1 MISSPIIVV
10 GLNAALQKR
19 FVLPD
24 KQVLMPGNVHRASTV
39 NIGVGGKGQDAA
51 IALHCLGLNDAIKL
65 LQFVGTGSTGDVV
78 YKLLLD
84 QLGES
89 AMELTVRPSSEMR
102 TCTSIVASDETTELV
117 EPSGI
122 ITSDEIEELFSNKL
136 SSCVNNDARSLC
148 IMGSMPPGVG
158 NDTYARIYSKVVG
171 PSSICVVD
179 SLAGIEPLLL
189 KVSELGNNACPL
201 LLKINASELCKL
213 VGTSKSSSERGGIE
227 KKELIDAIDM
237 FLSKYYLTPTTINTL
252 LGLAI
257 TDGKHAA
264 YFVSFEKDKQEFRIF
279 KYTVPNLETSQTLY
293 PIGAGDAVAAGVIAA
308 WTSIEITT
316 TSSLP
321 TVPKACLKVLVDF
334 VESIRKDQ
342 SSLTTANAVASFAFG
357 LSCGSASCLQEENS
371 VLDDSDV
378 VRLFQTIRKPD
389 LIHNQSFR
397 KYREENEDDR

>member
-1 MISSPIIVV
+1 MISTPIIVV

-19 FVLPD
+19 FVLPA
-24 KQVLMPGNVHRASTV
+24 KQVLMPGNVHRASTI

-51 IALHCLGLNDAIKL
+51 IALHCLGLKDAIKL
-65 LQFVGTGSTGDVV
+65 LQFVGTGSTGDIVN
-78 YKLLLD
+78 KLLLD

-89 AMELTVRPSSEMR
+89 AMELTVRSSSEMR
-102 TCTSIVASDETTELV
+102 TCTSIIASDETTELV

-122 ITSDEIEELFSNKL
+122 ITSDEVEELFSKKI
-136 SSCVNNDARSLC
+136 SSCVKNDARSLC

-158 NDTYARIYSKVVG
+158 NDTYARIYSKVVR
-171 PSSICVVD
+171 PSSICVID

-189 KVSELGNNACPL
+189 KVSKMGNTACPL

-213 VGTSKSSSERGGIE
+213 VGTSKSSSETSGIKE
-227 KKELIDAIDM
+227 KELINAIDM
-237 FLSKYYLTPTTINTL
+237 FLSKYSLSSTTINTF

-264 YFVSFEKDKQEFRIF
+264 YFVSFEKDQNEFRIF
-279 KYTVPNLETSQTLY
+279 KYSVPNLETSQTLY
-293 PIGAGDAVAAGVIAA
+293 PIGAGDAVAAGVIAG
-308 WTSIEITT
+308 WTSIENTS

-321 TVPKACLKVLVDF
+321 TVPKACLKVLIDF
-334 VESIRKDQ
+334 VQSIRKDH

-378 VRLFQTIRKPD
+378 LRLFQKIRKPD
-389 LIHNQSFR
+389 LIHIQAFR
-397 KYREENEDDR
+397 R